1 LNGITQGKIAF
12 IVSLFLL
19 FFQWFGLLFIYYL
32 VDTFPKYIFL
42 IPLISSV
49 LIFFSILIL
58 IEYFILGKIRILY
71 RTFLSIGKKID
82 RNSIQDPELFEK
94 LSIQLNQFRLEKSI
108 EIDRLKENEIFRKEF
123 ISNVSHELKTPLT
136 SIQGFVELLI
146 SAVKSNEKIELNY
159 LEKIYKNSD
168 RLIEIVQDLTTISQA
183 EHRQLNLKLEE
194 FDIYNLFEEVI
205 ESLEEMAKAK
215 KIKLEFK
222 DINITAFW
230 VKADRAKLSQV
241 IFNLLENAIYYCP
254 EKSKIQIRLTD
265 IDQHILI
272 EILDNGPGISP
283 EHLPRIFERF
293 YRIDENRSREK
304 GGSGLGLSI
313 VKNILEAHEQPIHVE
328 SMLGKGTK
336 FFFSLART

>member
-12 IVSLFLL
+12 TISIFLL
-19 FFQWFGLLFIYYL
+19 FFQWFSLLFYYYL
-32 VDTFPKYIFL
+32 VAKFPPFIFI
-42 IPLISSV
+42 IPLVSSV
-49 LIFFSILIL
+49 LIFFLILTL
-58 IEYFILGKIRILY
+58 IEYFILRKIRILY

-82 RNSIQDPELFEK
+82 RKSIQDPELFEK
-94 LSIQLNQFRLEKSI
+94 LSLQLEQYRIEKSI
-108 EIDRLKENEIFRKEF
+108 EIDRLKENELFRKEF

-168 RLIEIVQDLTTISQA
+168 RLIDIVQDLTTISQA
-183 EHRQLNLKLEE
+183 EHRQLNLKLEK
-194 FDIYNLFEEVI
+194 FDIYSLFEDVI
-205 ESLEEMAKAK
+205 DSIDEMAKIK
-215 KIKLEFK
+215 KIKIEFK
-222 DINITAFW
+222 DINITALW
-230 VKADRAKLSQV
+230 VKADRAKMSQV

-254 EKSKIQIRLTD
+254 EKSKIQIRLTEM
-265 IDQHILI
+265 DQHILI
-272 EILDNGPGISP
+272 EIIDNGPGISA

-328 SMLGKGTK
+328 SLINKGTK
-336 FFFSLART
+336 FFFSLARA